1 MGEEKL
7 YRKGFGLRKEVSGDL
22 ARDWASPLV
31 ERARREGGVLRWP
44 GVTVRLAKEFGF
56 CVGVERAIDY
66 AYEARKRF
74 PDRRL
79 FLTGE
84 IIHNPKVNRR
94 LRDLGVEF
102 LDGSYGSTLGW
113 DDLRPEDVVLVPAFG
128 LPVDQMERLRTIGCV
143 LVDTT
148 CGSVLNV
155 WKNVERYARD
165 GFTCLIHGKWN
176 HEETRATASR
186 ALTHAGGRYLVVR
199 DLCEAEVVAR
209 FIEEGGDPG
218 EFLAR
223 FVRACSSGFDPRHDL
238 GRIGMA
244 NQTTMLM
251 SESLRIQERIRAA
264 LARRYGEE
272 ELPRRFRAFDTI
284 CSATEDRQQAV
295 LRMIAEPLDLAL
307 VIGGFNSSN
316 TGHLARLCSE
326 KVPTWHVEGAWD
338 LLDGERIRHKPVGAR
353 EPVVSEGWLPAG
365 DLRVGMTAGASTPDR
380 DVELVL
386 RRLLELRGIDP
397 ETPPAG

>member
-1 MGEEKL
+1 MAEEKL
-7 YRKGFGLRKEVSGDL
+7 FRRGFGLRKEVSGDL

-31 ERARREGGVLRWP
+31 ERARREGGALRWP
-44 GVTVRLAKEFGF
+44 GLTIRLAKEFGF

-66 AYEARKRF
+66 AYEARRRF

-79 FLTGE
+79 CLTGE

-94 LRDLGVEF
+94 LRELGVEF
-102 LDGSYGSTLGW
+102 LDGSYGSRAGW

-128 LPVDQMERLRTIGCV
+128 LPLDQMERLRRVGCV

-155 WKNVERYARD
+155 WRNVERYARD

-186 ALTHAGGRYLVVR
+186 ALTRPGGSYLVVR
-199 DLCEAEVVAR
+199 DPAEAEIVAR
-209 FIEEGGDPG
+209 YIEQEGDPA

-223 FVRACSSGFDPRHDL
+223 FRRACSGGFDPRRDL
-238 GRIGMA
+238 ARIGMA

-251 SESLRIQERIRAA
+251 SESLRIQERIRDA

-272 ELPRRFRAFDTI
+272 ELPHRFRAFDTI

-316 TGHLARLCSE
+316 TGHLARLCAE
-326 KVPTWHVEGAWD
+326 KVPTWHVEGARD
-338 LLDGERIRHKPVGAR
+338 LLDARRIRHRPVGGR
-353 EPVVSEGWLPAG
+353 DPVVGRDWLPPG
-365 DLRVGMTAGASTPDR
+365 DLRVGITAGASTPDR
-380 DVELVL
+380 EVELVL
-386 RRLLELRGIDP
+386 RRLLELRGIEP
-397 ETPPAG
+397 SAGSRN